1 MIIRKRRIEDVEG
14 LLQRFPVVGIIGARQ
29 VGKTTL
35 ASQVADRCDRGVT
48 RFDLENPEDLARL
61 ADPMLALRDLEGL
74 VVIDEIQRLP
84 DLFPVLRVLADR
96 PDSPAR
102 FLILGSASPHL
113 LRQSSESLA
122 GRVAYLEL
130 HGFTPEEVGFDRL
143 ERLWLRGRFPRSFL
157 AANDAESFE
166 WRIEFIRTFL
176 ERDLPQLGISI
187 SATTL
192 RRFWTMLA
200 HSHGQIWNSSSFA
213 RSFGL
218 ADTTIR
224 RYLDV
229 LSSTFVTRQLQP
241 WHANVRKRQVRSP
254 KVYLTDT
261 GLLHSLLNLRGSDDV
276 QGHPQSGA
284 SWEGFAAVVVSD
296 RLGANPDECFFW
308 ATHAGAE
315 IDLVVMRGNRR
326 LGFEFK
332 RTVAPSTTRSMH
344 IALADLDL
352 ERIDVVHAG
361 DRTFPLAE
369 RIRALSLSRVLEDLV
384 ALD

>member
-35 ASQVADRCDRGVT
+35 ASQVADRFDRGVI

-122 GRVAYLEL
+122 GRIAYLEL
-130 HGFTPEEVGFDRL
+130 HGFTPEEVGVDRL

-157 AANDAESFE
+157 AASDAESFE
-166 WRIEFIRTFL
+166 WKIEFMRTFL

-200 HSHGQIWNSSSFA
+200 HSHGQVWNSSSIA

-218 ADTTIR
+218 ADMTIR
-224 RYLDV
+224 RYLDI
-229 LSSTFVTRQLQP
+229 LSSTFVARQLQP

-254 KVYLTDT
+254 KVYLTDS
-261 GLLHSLLNLRGSDDV
+261 GLLHGLLNLRGFDDV

-284 SWEGFAAVVVSD
+284 SWEGFAADVVSE
-296 RLGANPDECFFW
+296 RLGARPDECFFW

-315 IDLVVMRGNRR
+315 IDLVVIRGKRR

-344 IALADLDL
+344 VALADLDL

-369 RIRALSLSRVLEDLV
+369 RIRALSLSRVLEDLE
-384 ALD
+384 AFD

>member
-1 MIIRKRRIEDVEG
+1 MIIRKRRIENVEG
-14 LLQRFPVVGIIGARQ
+14 FLQRFAVVGIIGARQ

-35 ASQVADRCDRGVT
+35 ASQVADRCERGVT

-61 ADPMLALRDLEGL
+61 TDPMLALRDLEGL

-96 PDSPAR
+96 SDSPAR

-122 GRVAYLEL
+122 GRIAYLEL
-130 HGFTPEEVGFDRL
+130 HGFTPEEVGADRL

-157 AANDAESFE
+157 AADDAESFE
-166 WRIEFIRTFL
+166 WRLEFIRTFL

-187 SATTL
+187 SAATL

-200 HSHGQIWNSSSFA
+200 HSHGQVWNASSFA

-224 RYLDV
+224 RYLDI
-229 LSSTFVTRQLQP
+229 LSSTFVVRQLQP

-254 KVYLTDT
+254 KVYLTDS
-261 GLLHSLLNLRGSDDV
+261 GLLHGLLNLRGFDDV

-284 SWEGFAAVVVSD
+284 SWEGFAADVVSE
-296 RLGANPDECFFW
+296 RLAASPDECFFW

-315 IDLVVMRGNRR
+315 IDLVVMRGKRR

-344 IALADLDL
+344 VALADLDL

-369 RIRALSLSRVLEDLV
+369 RIRALSLSRVLEDLE